1 MTSPPPQA
9 FLASINRRNKEDSK
23 SLTDENENTAVVGVE
38 EGGDGCPL
46 VPPSPKLPRR
56 NVDAQPLANGHATP
70 LERKSSSTFK
80 LGCDDDSDDCSMT
93 VEDKDDPGVI
103 NPAFSYEEDDDD
115 DLGRGD
121 GSTTSARS
129 SPDTSPSQSPK
140 LNFR

>member
-1 MTSPPPQA
+1 M
-9 FLASINRRNKEDSK
+9 
-23 SLTDENENTAVVGVE
+23 VGAE

-46 VPPSPKLPRR
+46 VPPSPRLPRR
-56 NVDAQPLANGHATP
+56 HVEAPPLANGHATP
-70 LERKSSSTFK
+70 LERKSSSNFK

-93 VEDKDDPGVI
+93 IEDKDDPGVI